1 MHGDKM
7 EIYTSCLDPA
17 LQKVKEKLD
26 LFPLLNPTLQCSLRA
41 GGQHSTPPHG
51 AVAPSNT
58 QKITKKKRFVLNG
71 RKFVLNGISAFQF
84 K

>member
-1 MHGDKM
+1 MHGDIM

-26 LFPLLNPTLQCSLRA
+26 LFPLLNPTLQ
-41 GGQHSTPPHG
+41 HSTPPHG

-58 QKITKKKRFVLNG
+58 QKETKKKRIT
-71 RKFVLNGISAFQF
+71 KDD
-84 K
+84 